1 MDTICD
7 ADRQYMCEF
16 VDSVK
21 QDAAGRGSISKRQLS
36 ILIQLIECL
45 ELMDCDDSEDLLEKI
60 YVDFSFL

>member
-1 MDTICD
+1 
-7 ADRQYMCEF
+7 MCEF
-16 VDSVK
+16 VDSVR
-21 QDAAGRGSISKRQLS
+21 QDAAEHGSISNCQLS